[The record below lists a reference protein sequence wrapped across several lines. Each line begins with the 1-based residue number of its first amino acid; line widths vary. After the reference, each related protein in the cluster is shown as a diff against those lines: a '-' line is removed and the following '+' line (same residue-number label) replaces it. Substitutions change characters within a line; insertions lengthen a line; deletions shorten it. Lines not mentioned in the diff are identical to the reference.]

1 MKTGIEDYEDS
12 LETRCPDRPQ
22 NQENDRDDDCAAGGL
37 SFCWWWGLRAV
48 KAAMNEPPPAPTFR
62 ELATSLAGLP
72 VSGGAPR
79 LVSIWC
85 RARRC
90 RCGPIWSRT
99 GSRSSPKDIG
109 AAYPGFDRAVP
120 ALPSPKFQAMPQPN
134 SGTSGQRPTPSR
146 SAPQGRFYGNEYFH
160 ILELAPI
167 EGGYRAYVC
176 DGMYN
181 IFRQGR
187 GNRTQY
193 VSVVSYES
201 GANASA
207 VDILKVWRV
216 EFTDTPPDPNATAMV
231 TAPQRGPN
239 PAPIGDVFG
248 PWRVTGASDY
258 TWGTPITREFTADE
272 TVDGARRLSQC
283 ADRMPHD
290 YGAAGDDLHQQTGHR
305 TNRRARGA
313 RLAKQHRVISA
324 SHPATPGRNRIGIAR
339 LGAVLVILL
348 GVTGCHA
355 SENRESAPYPAV
367 LLLMLTVCTLLYRT
381 FRHNHWL

>member
-1 MKTGIEDYEDS
+1 MTIARLWAVVLLVVG
-12 LETRCPDRPQ
+12 L
-22 NQENDRDDDCAAGGL
+22 AGCQG
-37 SFCWWWGLRAV
+37 GD
-48 KAAMNEPPPAPTFR
+48 EPPPPAPTFPNWPQALQDFR
-62 ELATSLAGLP
+62 FGWSAEAGVDL
-72 VSGGAPR
+72 VSGPAVPLR
-79 LVSIWC
+79 AYLESC
-85 RARRC
+85 RIAQL
-90 RCGPIWSRT
+90 T
-99 GSRSSPKDIG
+99 KDIG

-120 ALPSPKFQAMPQPN
+120 ALPSPKSDAPAQL
-134 SGTSGQRPTPSR
+134 GYIRP
-146 SAPQGRFYGNEYFH
+146 APDAEPFGPPGPFYGNEYFH

-181 IFRQGR
+181 IFRQGEQSD
-187 GNRTQY
+187 TF

-290 YGAAGDDLHQQTGHR
+290 YAQRETISTSKPDTAPTG
-305 TNRRARGA
+305 
-313 RLAKQHRVISA
+313 
-324 SHPATPGRNRIGIAR
+324 
-339 LGAVLVILL
+339 
-348 GVTGCHA
+348 
-355 SENRESAPYPAV
+355 EPAV
-367 LLLMLTVCTLLYRT
+367 PGWPNNTA
-381 FRHNHWL
+381 